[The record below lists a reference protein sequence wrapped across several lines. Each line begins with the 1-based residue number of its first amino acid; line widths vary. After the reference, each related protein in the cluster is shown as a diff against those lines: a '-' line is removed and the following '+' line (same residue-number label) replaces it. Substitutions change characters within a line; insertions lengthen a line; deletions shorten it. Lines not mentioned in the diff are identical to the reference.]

1 MSVKEINDTQQRDLR
16 SHRQLRG
23 RELHWLNQEFLEAL
37 PPQLLRYRPLALR
50 AYRLNIDQLV
60 SVKVQKGRIVIE
72 PMAKQE
78 YPLVELL
85 SGITAKNLHGEA
97 DFGGPVGKELL

>member
-1 MSVKEINDTQQRDLR
+1 MQTIIKKWGNS
-16 SHRQLRG
+16 
-23 RELHWLNQEFLEAL
+23 
-37 PPQLLRYRPLALR
+37 PALR
-50 AYRLNIDQLV
+50 LNAAVMKSAQLNIDQLV

-78 YPLVELL
+78 YPLDELL
-85 SGITAKNLHGEA
+85 SGITAKNLQGEV

>member
-1 MSVKEINDTQQRDLR
+1 MQTIIKKWGNS
-16 SHRQLRG
+16 
-23 RELHWLNQEFLEAL
+23 
-37 PPQLLRYRPLALR
+37 PALR
-50 AYRLNIDQLV
+50 LNTAVMKSAQLNIDQLV

-78 YPLVELL
+78 YPLDELL

-97 DFGGPVGKELL
+97 DFGGSVGKELL

>member
-1 MSVKEINDTQQRDLR
+1 MQTVIKKWGNS
-16 SHRQLRG
+16 
-23 RELHWLNQEFLEAL
+23 
-37 PPQLLRYRPLALR
+37 PALR
-50 AYRLNIDQLV
+50 LNAAVMKSAHLNIDQLV

>member
-1 MSVKEINDTQQRDLR
+1 MQTVIKKWGNS
-16 SHRQLRG
+16 
-23 RELHWLNQEFLEAL
+23 
-37 PPQLLRYRPLALR
+37 PALR
-50 AYRLNIDQLV
+50 LNAAVMKSAQLNIDQLV

-78 YPLVELL
+78 YPLNELL

-97 DFGGPVGKELL
+97 DFGEPGGKELL

>member
-1 MSVKEINDTQQRDLR
+1 MQTIVKKWGN
-16 SHRQLRG
+16 S
-23 RELHWLNQEFLEAL
+23 
-37 PPQLLRYRPLALR
+37 PALR
-50 AYRLNIDQLV
+50 LNAAVMKSAQLNIDQLV

>member
-1 MSVKEINDTQQRDLR
+1 MQTIIKKWGNS
-16 SHRQLRG
+16 
-23 RELHWLNQEFLEAL
+23 
-37 PPQLLRYRPLALR
+37 PALR
-50 AYRLNIDQLV
+50 LNAAVMKSAQLNVDQLV

-78 YPLVELL
+78 YPLDELL
-85 SGITAKNLHGEA
+85 SGITAKNLHGEV